1 MGDIMFQ
8 MFGKKYHE
16 CYKNTIKPPYVLL
29 VRCKTYALIANV
41 IEASSLYIKLGAEA
55 VHLFSSL
62 VTSALVLNPD
72 CTA

>member
-1 MGDIMFQ
+1 MIIFFLAIQLATPGPSVTVT
-8 MFGKKYHE
+8 YSLV
-16 CYKNTIKPPYVLL
+16 VLL
-29 VRCKTYALIANV
+29 VRCKTHARIANV